1 MYVYLVIR
9 ESAEVGTHSA
19 VVNCSSFGMV
29 GNTNGYACSV
39 FWKGTRFSLS
49 LLCFPNAD
57 LKLVMSSH
65 RHCRH
70 PNNRSTGVRDLWPSA
85 GWSSLAPDLSG
96 LVLFRSLRAV
106 DGVYIFQF
114 EDLKSGGRSA
124 IGIGRIKP
132 VITYESLIRSD
143 GIILLMS
150 GGGNNKKIKS
160 VRNNHRLFLV
170 TLYIPLRIRTQI
182 LLVANSALSVC
193 ATHLALD
200 MHGTYSAY

>member
-1 MYVYLVIR
+1 MYVHLVIR

-85 GWSSLAPDLSG
+85 DWSSLAPDHSG
-96 LVLFRSLRAV
+96 LVIFRSLRAGWWSIYFPV
-106 DGVYIFQF
+106 WGPQKRGKVGNWHWKNQAGNYIR
-114 EDLKSGGRSA
+114 EPYK
-124 IGIGRIKP
+124 KWWNN
-132 VITYESLIRSD
+132 ITHE
-143 GIILLMS
+143 G

-160 VRNNHRLFLV
+160 VRNNHWSFLV

-193 ATHLALD
+193 ATHLALEMD
-200 MHGTYSAY
+200 GTYSA